1 MIELGMEVENLNGYL
16 GVVAASPRN
25 GKWLVVDGDKSFRVS
40 EEEIREYDDEYQQ
53 EWCGYYSDAYLKWV
67 EKRELLK
74 HELR

>member
-40 EEEIREYDDEYQQ
+40 EEEVREFDPSWDRHE
-53 EWCGYYSDAYLKWV
+53 EREDPAYHW
-67 EKRELLK
+67 
-74 HELR
+74 

>member
-40 EEEIREYDDEYQQ
+40 EDEVREFDPSWDRHEEREDP
-53 EWCGYYSDAYLKWV
+53 AYHW
-67 EKRELLK
+67 
-74 HELR
+74 